1 MTEKELNA
9 ILFYMGDQETV
20 DKQIYRGGNK
30 AYNTINALLHKG
42 IQNEIDLFKEN
53 RNIEIYD
60 SEHLKSYIELILD
73 IYYAMTKSKQTNEYL
88 TTYKIDRYSTIE
100 NLKKNGII
108 EGFFSTCK
116 YGYLEEYAHIK
127 KDVILLEIIRNI
139 DVPNL
144 DFEEIFKD
152 KYSKSNE
159 AEILIPFNTNIESIK
174 EVELT
179 NEEKIKYTDMNNNP
193 PVGKYILTLSK
204 PNLNYDTYERINYNY
219 LISDDTVDRVKNCLI
234 EIKNTYS
241 LNNENLEFYCNF
253 KDKLHAYLRKE
264 IIKKSC

>member
-1 MTEKELNA
+1 MTDKELNA
-9 ILFYMGDQETV
+9 ILFYMGDQEIV

-53 RNIEIYD
+53 RNVEIYD
-60 SEHLKSYIELILD
+60 SEHLKSIIEIILD
-73 IYYAMTKSKQTNEYL
+73 IYNAMMKNKQSNEYL
-88 TTYKIDRYSTIE
+88 TTYKIDRNSTIE
-100 NLKKNGII
+100 NLKKNYII

-127 KDVILLEIIRNI
+127 KDVILLEIRRNI
-139 DVPNL
+139 DVPAL

-159 AEILIPFNTNIESIK
+159 SEILIPFNTIIDSIE

-179 NEEKIKYTDMNNNP
+179 QNEINRYTDMENKA

-204 PNLNYDTYERINYNY
+204 PNFNHDTYARINYNI
-219 LISDDTVDRVKNCLI
+219 LISNETVNRIKKCLL

-241 LNNENLEFYCNF
+241 LNDEDLEFYCNF
-253 KDKLHAYLRKE
+253 KDKLHSYIRKE